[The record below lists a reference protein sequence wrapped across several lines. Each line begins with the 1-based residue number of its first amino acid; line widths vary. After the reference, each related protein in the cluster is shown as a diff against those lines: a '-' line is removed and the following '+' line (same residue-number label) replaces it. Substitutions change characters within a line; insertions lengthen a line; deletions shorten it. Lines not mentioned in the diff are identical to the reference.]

1 MWKMAAA
8 GATALFVI
16 VSPLVYAQSSSA
28 ETQERL
34 SAADWKAL
42 TDLRIDLVK
51 GALQLTPDQAKY
63 WPAIEEAI
71 RSRAKNRQARLEK
84 IVETV
89 GKRAEDGPLEALSN
103 RDPVSFLNRRADALA
118 QRSADLKKLAEA
130 WQPLYGTLK
139 PEQKRRMAALALF
152 VLRDMS
158 DAVEHRRLQ
167 SEDEDD

>member
-1 MWKMAAA
+1 MWKIAAS

-16 VSPLVYAQSSSA
+16 VSPLVYAQSSFA
-28 ETQERL
+28 ETREGL

-63 WPAIEEAI
+63 WPAVEEAI
-71 RSRAKNRQARLEK
+71 RNRAKNRQARLEK

-89 GKRAEDGPLEALSN
+89 GKRADDSPMEILSN

-118 QRSADLKKLAEA
+118 QRSADLKMLADA

-158 DAVEHRRLQ
+158 DAVELRRLQ
-167 SEDEDD
+167 SEDNDD